1 MIVLAQPLW
10 LLLTPLL
17 LAVLWQAA
25 RKSAEENESGSTRIL
40 LVHPDLSPLP
50 EENNATAVSSRWP
63 LALNGS
69 ALLLLLLA
77 LAQPQRIGEL
87 IPEKPEGREIVMLI
101 DTSKTM
107 SIDDFE
113 LDGQRV
119 ERLAVLKGVVS
130 RFVEARQGDRF
141 GVIVFGTTA
150 ATMVPPSFDRDL
162 VTGMI
167 RQVQV
172 GIAGDNTA
180 LGDAIGLA
188 LKQLRER
195 QALRPALV
203 LFSDNT
209 ENTAGDLTPTEAV
222 ELARRMNVAIYTV
235 QVGSDLFAEGREA
248 NKTGLLPSRAFP
260 HPNPP
265 PEGEGTKE
273 KGAVGLSGT
282 SERSAN
288 PSMGTKESLRDTRVF
303 EPDLPQIARLAG
315 GRFYRADS
323 SGALQKVVEDIGK
336 LEQTITRPST
346 RRAVEEWYGALL
358 LLAASLFSAARL
370 LQIRRMAA

>member
-1 MIVLAQPLW
+1 MIVLAQPAW
-10 LLLTPLL
+10 LFLLPLL
-17 LAVLWQAA
+17 LAAVWRAA
-25 RKSAEENESGSTRIL
+25 RNSAGEDDIASTGMVL
-40 LVHPDLSPLP
+40 LHPDLSPLGDP
-50 EENNATAVSSRWP
+50 TGDEKNTPPTSSRWY

-77 LAQPQRIGEL
+77 LAQPQRIGDL
-87 IPEKPEGREIVMLI
+87 IPENPEGREIVMLI

-113 LDGQRV
+113 LGGQRV

-141 GVIVFGTTA
+141 GVIVFGSTA
-150 ATMVPPSFDRDL
+150 ATLVPPSFDRDL

-167 RQVQV
+167 QQVQV

-180 LGDAIGLA
+180 IGDALGLA

-195 QALRPALV
+195 QALRPALI

-209 ENTAGDLTPTEAV
+209 ENTAGDITPSEAV
-222 ELARRMNVAIYTV
+222 ALAKHMGVAIYTV
-235 QVGSDLFAEGREA
+235 QVGSDLFAEGRA
-248 NKTGLLPSRAFP
+248 PARADSLPA
-260 HPNPP
+260 
-265 PEGEGTKE
+265 
-273 KGAVGLSGT
+273 
-282 SERSAN
+282 
-288 PSMGTKESLRDTRVF
+288 
-303 EPDLPQIARLAG
+303 EPDLLQIATLTG
-315 GRFYRADS
+315 GRFYRADN
-323 SGALQKVVEDIGK
+323 SGALQAVVADIGK

-346 RRAVEEWYGALL
+346 RRVVEEWYWAAL
-358 LLAASLFSAARL
+358 LLAACLFSAARL

>member
-1 MIVLAQPLW
+1 MMGLAHPAW
-10 LLLTPLL
+10 LLLLPLL
-17 LAVLWQAA
+17 LAALWQFA
-25 RKSAEENESGSTRIL
+25 RKQGSEGEIGMTL
-40 LVHPDLSPLP
+40 MSLVHPDLSPLP
-50 EENNATAVSSRWP
+50 EERNLPATASRMN
-63 LALNGS
+63 LLLNGA
-69 ALLLLLLA
+69 ALFCLVLA

-107 SIDDFE
+107 SIADFE
-113 LDGQRV
+113 LNGQRV

-141 GVIVFGTTA
+141 GVIVFGSTA

-167 RQVQV
+167 QQVQV

-195 QALRPALV
+195 HALRPALI

-209 ENTAGDLTPTEAV
+209 DNTAGDLTPSEAV
-222 ELARRMNVAIYTV
+222 ELAKRMGVAIYTV
-235 QVGSDLFAEGREA
+235 QVGSDLFAEGRA
-248 NKTGLLPSRAFP
+248 PAKPGQL
-260 HPNPP
+260 
-265 PEGEGTKE
+265 
-273 KGAVGLSGT
+273 V
-282 SERSAN
+282 
-288 PSMGTKESLRDTRVF
+288 
-303 EPDLPQIARLAG
+303 EPDLEQIAALTG
-315 GRFYRADS
+315 GRFYRSDS
-323 SGALQKVVEDIGK
+323 SGSLQKVVDDIGK

-346 RRAVEEWYGALL
+346 RRRVEEWYSVALL
-358 LLAASLFSAARL
+358 LAVVLFSAERV
-370 LQIRRMAA
+370 LQIYRMAA

>member
-1 MIVLAQPLW
+1 MIVLAQPAW
-10 LLLTPLL
+10 LLLMPLL

-25 RKSAEENESGSTRIL
+25 RKSTDEADLGSTQML

-50 EENNATAVSSRWP
+50 EEKNAAPFSSRWQ
-63 LALNGS
+63 LLLNGS
-69 ALLLLLLA
+69 ALLLLVLA
-77 LAQPQRIGEL
+77 LAQPQRIGDL

-113 LDGQRV
+113 LKGQRV

-150 ATMVPPSFDRDL
+150 ATIVPPSFDRDL
-162 VTGMI
+162 VIGMI
-167 RQVQV
+167 QQVQV

-195 QALRPALV
+195 QALRPALI

-209 ENTAGDLTPTEAV
+209 DSNAGDLTPTEAV
-222 ELARRMNVAIYTV
+222 ELARRLGVAIYTV
-235 QVGSDLFAEGREA
+235 QVGSDLFAEGRA
-248 NKTGLLPSRAFP
+248 PVLPSAP
-260 HPNPP
+260 GQTN
-265 PEGEGTKE
+265 KI
-273 KGAVGLSGT
+273 A
-282 SERSAN
+282 
-288 PSMGTKESLRDTRVF
+288 
-303 EPDLPQIARLAG
+303 EPDMQNIAALTG
-315 GRFYRADS
+315 GRYYRADN
-323 SGALQKVVEDIGK
+323 SGSLQQVVADIGK

-346 RRAVEEWYGALL
+346 RRRIEEWYGVLI
-358 LLAASLFSAARL
+358 LLAAGLFSVARVM
-370 LQIRRMAA
+370 QIRRVAT

>member
-1 MIVLAQPLW
+1 MTVFAHPAW
-10 LLLTPLL
+10 LLLLPLL
-17 LAVLWQAA
+17 LAALWQLA
-25 RKSAEENESGSTRIL
+25 RKQGTQQGIGMARML

-50 EENNATAVSSRWP
+50 EEKDLPATISRWY
-63 LALNGS
+63 LLLNGA
-69 ALLLLLLA
+69 ALLMLILA
-77 LAQPQRIGEL
+77 LAQPQRIGDL

-113 LDGQRV
+113 LNGQRV

-141 GVIVFGTTA
+141 GVIVFGSAA

-162 VTGMI
+162 VSGMI

-195 QALRPALV
+195 QALRPALI

-209 ENTAGDLTPTEAV
+209 DNTAGDLTPTEAV
-222 ELARRMNVAIYTV
+222 ELAKRMGVAIYTV
-235 QVGSDLFAEGREA
+235 QVGSDLFAEGRA
-248 NKTGLLPSRAFP
+248 PAR
-260 HPNPP
+260 PNQ
-265 PEGEGTKE
+265 
-273 KGAVGLSGT
+273 AV
-282 SERSAN
+282 
-288 PSMGTKESLRDTRVF
+288 
-303 EPDLPQIARLAG
+303 EPDMQQMAALTG
-315 GRFYRADS
+315 GRYYRADNS
-323 SGALQKVVEDIGK
+323 SSLQEVVTAIGK
-336 LEQTITRPST
+336 REQTVTLPAT
-346 RRAVEEWYGALL
+346 RRRVEEWYGAAL
-358 LLAASLFSAARL
+358 LLAACLFSTARV

>member
-1 MIVLAQPLW
+1 
-10 LLLTPLL
+10 
-17 LAVLWQAA
+17 
-25 RKSAEENESGSTRIL
+25 
-40 LVHPDLSPLP
+40 
-50 EENNATAVSSRWP
+50 VSSRWP
-63 LALNGS
+63 FALNGC

-141 GVIVFGTTA
+141 GVIVFGSTA

-195 QALRPALV
+195 QALRPALI

-209 ENTAGDLTPTEAV
+209 DNTAGDLTPGEAV
-222 ELARRMNVAIYTV
+222 ELAKRMGVAIYTV
-235 QVGSDLFAEGREA
+235 QVGSDLFAEGRAPVSSETA
-248 NKTGLLPSRAFP
+248 AEPGMQEIAS
-260 HPNPP
+260 
-265 PEGEGTKE
+265 
-273 KGAVGLSGT
+273 LS
-282 SERSAN
+282 
-288 PSMGTKESLRDTRVF
+288 
-303 EPDLPQIARLAG
+303 G

-323 SGALQKVVEDIGK
+323 SGALQKVVADIGQ

-358 LLAASLFSAARL
+358 LLAACLFSAARL

>member
-1 MIVLAQPLW
+1 MIILAHPAW
-10 LLLTPLL
+10 LLLLPLL
-17 LAVLWQAA
+17 LALLWHAA
-25 RKSAEENESGSTRIL
+25 RKNADANDPGGSRLL
-40 LVHPDLSPLP
+40 LVHPDLSPVP
-50 EENNATAVSSRWP
+50 GENNVPPVSSRWL

-69 ALLLLLLA
+69 ALLLLVLA
-77 LAQPQRIGEL
+77 LAQPQRIGDL
-87 IPEKPEGREIVMLI
+87 IPESPEGREIVMLI

-113 LDGQRV
+113 LNGQRV
-119 ERLAVLKGVVS
+119 ERLAVLKAVVS

-141 GVIVFGTTA
+141 GVIVFGSSA

-195 QALRPALV
+195 QALRPALI

-209 ENTAGDLTPTEAV
+209 DSNAGDLAPSEAV
-222 ELARRMNVAIYTV
+222 ELAKRMGVAIYTV
-235 QVGSDLFAEGREA
+235 QIGSELFAEGRA
-248 NKTGLLPSRAFP
+248 PVQAKQA
-260 HPNPP
+260 
-265 PEGEGTKE
+265 
-273 KGAVGLSGT
+273 A
-282 SERSAN
+282 
-288 PSMGTKESLRDTRVF
+288 
-303 EPDLPQIARLAG
+303 EPDMQQIAALTG
-315 GRFYRADS
+315 GKYYRADS
-323 SGALQKVVEDIGK
+323 GGSLQSVVEDIGR

-346 RRAVEEWYGALL
+346 RRRVEEWYGALL
-358 LLAASLFSAARL
+358 LMAACLFSFARV

>member
-1 MIVLAQPLW
+1 MITLAQPYW
-10 LLLTPLL
+10 LLLLPPLL
-17 LAVLWQAA
+17 AALWHAT
-25 RKSAEENESGSTRIL
+25 RKSTQQDAPGMTSMV

-50 EENNATAVSSRWP
+50 EDKSIPTLTSRWY
-63 LALNGS
+63 LLLNGA
-69 ALLLLLLA
+69 ALLLLVLA

-87 IPEKPEGREIVMLI
+87 IPEKPEGREIVILI

-113 LDGQRV
+113 LNGQRV
-119 ERLAVLKGVVS
+119 ERLSVLKGVVS
-130 RFVEARQGDRF
+130 RFVGARKGDRF
-141 GVIVFGTTA
+141 GVIVFGSTA

-188 LKQLRER
+188 LKNLRER
-195 QALRPALV
+195 QALRPALI

-209 ENTAGDLTPTEAV
+209 DSNAGDLTPSEAV
-222 ELARRMNVAIYTV
+222 ELARRMGVAIYTV
-235 QVGSDLFAEGREA
+235 QVGSDLFAEGRA
-248 NKTGLLPSRAFP
+248 PAASPATTQPGMQQIA
-260 HPNPP
+260 
-265 PEGEGTKE
+265 
-273 KGAVGLSGT
+273 ALSG
-282 SERSAN
+282 
-288 PSMGTKESLRDTRVF
+288 
-303 EPDLPQIARLAG
+303 
-315 GRFYRADS
+315 GRYYRADS
-323 SGALQKVVEDIGK
+323 SGSLQAVVDDIGK

-346 RRAVEEWYGALL
+346 RRRVEEWYGAIL
-358 LLAASLFSAARL
+358 LLAACLFSAARL